1 MAVMY
6 KATTSFSG
14 IVNMKK
20 GDVKEINNEEVAKD
34 LLRAGYV
41 IELADESKT
50 QDSKPVESKPKTTSK
65 KTAKKAVKED
75 GE

>member
-41 IELADESKT
+41 IELE
-50 QDSKPVESKPKTTSK
+50 ESKPKTSTSSK
-65 KTAKKAVKED
+65 KSSKKADTKD